1 MRNTENLKNATVLT
15 QVNTVLIL
23 SGTVQHMQRLVNT
36 REILTLFLCLERSQT
51 EMTICTPMFSKKGKT
66 QKESGCIHCSYAF
79 CCKR

>member
-1 MRNTENLKNATVLT
+1 MRNTKNLKSATVLI

-36 REILTLFLCLERSQT
+36 HEILTLFLCLESDLRNDNLYSNVQQ
-51 EMTICTPMFSKKGKT
+51 KKET
-66 QKESGCIHCSYAF
+66 QKESSCNHCSHAF